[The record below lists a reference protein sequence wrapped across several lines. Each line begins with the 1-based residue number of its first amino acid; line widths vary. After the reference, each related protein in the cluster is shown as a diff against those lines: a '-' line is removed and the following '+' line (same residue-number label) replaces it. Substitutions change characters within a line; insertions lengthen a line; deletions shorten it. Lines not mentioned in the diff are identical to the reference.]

1 MVKEIIHNLNASNPV
16 FISRRHQQVCFIL
29 AAFVPGV
36 LTAVNARKFSTIFC
50 LHRQIISIDKII

>member
-1 MVKEIIHNLNASNPV
+1 MLQTRFLLAGAINK
-16 FISRRHQQVCFIL
+16 VCFIL